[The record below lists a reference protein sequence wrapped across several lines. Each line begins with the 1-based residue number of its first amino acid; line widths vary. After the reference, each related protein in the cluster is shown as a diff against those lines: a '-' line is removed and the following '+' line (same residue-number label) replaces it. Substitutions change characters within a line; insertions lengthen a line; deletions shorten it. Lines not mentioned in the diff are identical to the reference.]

1 MKLTIMTVGIMALD
15 IQCYCAECRKQAL
28 NVECCYT
35 ECHYAEK
42 RSDECRGAITLAM
55 EFSVETK
62 LSKKVIKCEQKN
74 CGYKINLFWPLTTSV
89 L

>member
-1 MKLTIMTVGIMALD
+1 MALD
-15 IQCYCAECRKQAL
+15 IQCYCAECRKQVL
-28 NVECCYT
+28 NAECCYT

-42 RSDECRGAITLAM
+42 HSDECHGAITLAM

-62 LSKKVIKCEQKN
+62 LSKNVIKCGQKIW
-74 CGYKINLFWPLTTSV
+74 GMYAKTFLPLMTSV

>member
-1 MKLTIMTVGIMALD
+1 MKLSITTLGIMALD
-15 IQCYCAECRKQAL
+15 IQCHCAECRKQAL
-28 NVECCYT
+28 NAECRYT

-42 RSDECRGAITLAM
+42 RSDECHGAITLAM

-74 CGYKINLFWPLTTSV
+74 LGHLR
-89 L
+89 